1 MDILK
6 QTLEVSNNTIKLLL
20 YQQEQIDNIEQNN
33 KIIKEKINQSTELLK
48 KVTNFFYRLT
58 YYKNISKEQEEHI
71 QENDKVINIFEEK
84 EMNDI
89 NVLKKNNMIIENIL
103 DNQNEKLKKI
113 KNYTDKNTL
122 NLNTLSKMN

>member
-6 QTLEVSNNTIKLLL
+6 QTLEVSNNTIKVLLQ
-20 YQQEQIDNIEQNN
+20 QQEQIDNIEKNN

-48 KVTNFFYRLT
+48 KITNFFYRLT
-58 YYKNISKEQEEHI
+58 YYKNISKIEEDSI
-71 QENDKVINIFEEK
+71 QENSELLKVLEEK

-89 NVLKKNNMIIENIL
+89 NVLKKNNLIIENIL

-113 KNYTDKNTL
+113 KNYTEKNNL
-122 NLNTLSKMN
+122 NLTTLSKMN

>member
-58 YYKNISKEQEEHI
+58 YYKNISKDQEEHI